1 MDLEYTAE
9 EEAFRQEVRGW
20 LEENLP
26 ADYDADEYFSTPDI
40 EQRVQVA
47 LAWQKKLYEGGWAGL
62 NWPREYGGRG
72 ASVIE
77 QQIFNE
83 EISRVRAPMAAI
95 NFIGVA
101 MVAPTLIHCGTEE
114 QKKRYLPKI
123 LSSEEIWAQGFSEP
137 GAGSDLAALATTAVE
152 DGDHFIVNGQKT
164 WTSLAQ
170 YSDFIYLL
178 ARTNKDVAKHKGI
191 SAFIVDLK
199 SPGITLRPLVQV
211 TGDADFNEVFFEDVK
226 VPKENLIGPKDD
238 GWNVAITTLMFE
250 RAGMGG
256 GLDLEHVLNQLV
268 SLARETMR
276 GGASAAK
283 DPWVRQTIAQFI
295 IEFNAVKYTD
305 LRALSK
311 QLNGE
316 MPGWEGSICKL
327 GSSALNLQATAFAAD
342 LLGPYGQLTRD
353 CPQAVDRGVW
363 IRQVLMARA
372 LTIGGGTS
380 EIQRS
385 ILATRALGLPRK

>member
-1 MDLEYTAE
+1 MDLEYTPE

-20 LEENLP
+20 LEANLP
-26 ADYDADEYFSTPDI
+26 ADYDPDEYFSIPDV
-40 EQRVQVA
+40 EQKVQVA
-47 LAWQKKLYEGGWAGL
+47 LAWQKKLYHGGWAGL

-83 EISRVRAPMAAI
+83 EIARVRAPMAAI
-95 NFIGVA
+95 NFIGMA
-101 MVAPTLIHCGTEE
+101 MVGPTIIHCGTEQ

-137 GAGSDLAALATTAVE
+137 GAGSDLAALSTTAVE
-152 DGDHFIVNGQKT
+152 AGDRFIVNGQKT

-191 SAFIVDLK
+191 SAFVVDLK
-199 SPGITLRPLVQV
+199 SPGITVRPLVQL
-211 TGDADFNEVFFEDVK
+211 TGDADFNEVFFEDVA
-226 VPKENLIGPKDD
+226 VPRENLIGALDD

-256 GLDLEHVLNQLV
+256 GLEFQHVLNQLL
-268 SLARETMR
+268 SLARQVQR
-276 GGASAAK
+276 GGVSAAR

-295 IEFNAVKYTD
+295 IEWNAVKYTD

-311 QLNGE
+311 QLQGE

-327 GSSALNLQATAFAAD
+327 GSSDLNLRTTAFAAE

-353 CPQAVDRGVW
+353 CPQAVDRGIW
-363 IRQVLMARA
+363 IRQLLMARA

>member
-1 MDLEYTAE
+1 MDLEYTPE
-9 EEAFRQEVRGW
+9 EESFRQEVRTW

-26 ADYDADEYFSTPDI
+26 ADYDPDEYFSNPDV
-40 EQRVQVA
+40 EQRVQGA

-62 NWPREYGGRG
+62 NWPKEYGGRG

-83 EISRVRAPMAAI
+83 EISRARAPMTAI
-95 NFIGVA
+95 NFIGMA
-101 MVAPTLIHCGTEE
+101 MVGPTIIHCGTEE

-137 GAGSDLAALATTAVE
+137 GAGSDLAALSTTAVE
-152 DGDHFIVNGQKT
+152 EGDHFVVNGQKT
-164 WTSLAQ
+164 WTSLAH
-170 YSDFIYLL
+170 YSDLLYLL

-199 SPGITLRPLVQV
+199 SPGITVRPLVQL

-226 VPKENLIGPKDD
+226 VPKENLIGPRDD

-256 GLDLEHVLNQLV
+256 GLELEHVLNQLLT
-268 SLARETMR
+268 LARETTR
-276 GGASAAK
+276 GGVSAAR
-283 DPWVRQTIAQFI
+283 DPWVRQNIAQFL
-295 IEFNAVKYTD
+295 IEFSAVKYTD

-311 QLNGE
+311 QLKGE
-316 MPGWEGSICKL
+316 MPGWEGSIC
-327 GSSALNLQATAFAAD
+327 
-342 LLGPYGQLTRD
+342 
-353 CPQAVDRGVW
+353 
-363 IRQVLMARA
+363 
-372 LTIGGGTS
+372 
-380 EIQRS
+380 
-385 ILATRALGLPRK
+385 